1 MIIEKSPHHIV
12 NSNRVKKFETI
23 DQKNLKKNENTK
35 PELVESSFWNWFKGL
50 VNPLQNLPLISGIY
64 SSVNSENED
73 SDRDLVQNSLG
84 GFLYGGPI
92 GAIVGF
98 GNWAFNKI
106 FDKTP
111 TEMALDASGISDIWK
126 DDPTTDDKV
135 KQLASNDKNNVDNN
149 LKLHIQYSSNN
160 RGEIKGDLGSD
171 KLTNLNKKELVV
183 SLEEP
188 IFESKIIS
196 NEIKNHIL
204 NKNEVDI
211 KKKLNLALEENINE
225 DKKLKSNN
233 IPLNK
238 ENDVKFREINFSYP
252 VWKPE
257 EKIRSGKKIE
267 FLKKE
272 YENLGEDI
280 KKEVRVDA

>member
-188 IFESKIIS
+188 IFENKIIS
-196 NEIKNHIL
+196 SEIKNHIL
-204 NKNEVDI
+204 NKNEVDL

-267 FLKKE
+267 FLKRIRKF
-272 YENLGEDI
+272 
-280 KKEVRVDA
+280 R